1 MSFLHRN
8 IQTKSSKM
16 RPNNFHILCKPV
28 ALTPAPCC
36 KSRGHMPHALLQDIF
51 ERFRTQGFGLA
62 PAIRKNIHFGDP
74 GIADDLKDMGFMAR
88 GVGPK
93 LWVSRRWHQSLNEQP
108 VHGGPRG
115 GSTSSSWWGIDLTKS
130 KHHRQKT
137 RNIEEIGGMGKPT
150 VINKPRHL
158 MVVVLF

>member
-1 MSFLHRN
+1 
-8 IQTKSSKM
+8 
-16 RPNNFHILCKPV
+16 
-28 ALTPAPCC
+28 
-36 KSRGHMPHALLQDIF
+36 MPHALLQDIF

-137 RNIEEIGGMGKPT
+137 RNIEEIGGMGKANGDQQTPPLNGGGIILGGFAHMETRT
-150 VINKPRHL
+150 VFSTSGNL
-158 MVVVLF
+158 EL

>member
-1 MSFLHRN
+1 MLRNINSYFCSFKLNMSFLHRN

-36 KSRGHMPHALLQDIF
+36 KSKGHMPHALLQDIF

-93 LWVSRRWHQSLNEQP
+93 LWVSRRWASISE
-108 VHGGPRG
+108 RT
-115 GSTSSSWWGIDLTKS
+115 TSAWWPK
-130 KHHRQKT
+130 RRFNQQF
-137 RNIEEIGGMGKPT
+137 
-150 VINKPRHL
+150 
-158 MVVVLF
+158 MVGY